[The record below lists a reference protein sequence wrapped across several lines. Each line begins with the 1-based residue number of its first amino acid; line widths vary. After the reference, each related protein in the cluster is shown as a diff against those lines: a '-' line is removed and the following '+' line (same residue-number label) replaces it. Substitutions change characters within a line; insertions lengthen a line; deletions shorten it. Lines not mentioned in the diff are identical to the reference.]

1 MANRKVNG
9 LWALVALV
17 AAMACQRL
25 HDQPTPDP
33 LAAPNLGDLTVG
45 VSDSGIGYVPLPGSA
60 DLAGGAVSMRFS
72 RPRWGSITVDS
83 ARRVRYLA
91 GPFFAGRDTAEY
103 EMRRGNS
110 TSRGRVIVQMKPSHC
125 LPVAYN
131 DSVTLVAGQP
141 TYTIAPTRRD
151 HLCGNV
157 RLEADAPS
165 AAGAAIQVYQQTLL
179 YSPRPGFLGADSLGY
194 RLVNTSGVVRHAK
207 VYVQVEAAPP
217 CTTRLQ
223 AVNDTVQ
230 FRFGGLNFSPSY
242 TPAQFLANDI
252 ACPDSL
258 DPASFWVFPPNQQG
272 VLLDIRLDRGP
283 NQQTIVRE
291 LRFRIYNQSLRSVA
305 FRYLIKSRSR
315 RHVSYGYIVV
325 KNLP

>member
-1 MANRKVNG
+1 MA
-9 LWALVALV
+9 ALV
-17 AAMACQRL
+17 AALGCQRL

-72 RPRWGSITVDS
+72 RPRWGSIMVDS
-83 ARRVRYLA
+83 ARRVRYEA

-103 EMRRGNS
+103 EMRRGGS

-131 DSVTLVAGQP
+131 DTITLITGQP
-141 TYTIAPTRRD
+141 TYTVAATRRD

-157 RLEADAPS
+157 RLEADAYS
-165 AAGAAIQVYQQTLL
+165 AAGAGVQVYQQTLL
-179 YSPRPGFLGADSLGY
+179 YSPRPGFLGKDSIGY
-194 RLVNTSGVVRHAK
+194 RLVNAAGVVRRAK
-207 VYVQVEAAPP
+207 VYLEVAPHPP
-217 CTTRLQ
+217 CTTQLQ

-230 FRFGGLNFSPSY
+230 FRFGNRQNPWSPFY
-242 TPAQFLANDI
+242 VPAQFIANDI

-258 DPASFWVFPPNQQG
+258 DAASFYIFPPNQRG
-272 VLLDIRLDRGP
+272 VSLDLRLDPSP
-283 NQQTIVRE
+283 NQAPIISEFRVGIYDDSVRTVRLRYRIRTKSHDPRRRQTS
-291 LRFRIYNQSLRSVA
+291 F
-305 FRYLIKSRSR
+305 
-315 RHVSYGYIVV
+315 GYIVV
-325 KNLP
+325 KNFP